1 MGGGGD
7 YIFVWVRRITF
18 GKFTNVKEPFSGV
31 STDFR
36 PIYTKSRKLKFSDN
50 VTLLLDKCTLSKQS
64 YLYLNIRLESLYIAS
79 VSLKKSSEEQR

>member
-1 MGGGGD
+1 MKD
-7 YIFVWVRRITF
+7 FEISVLTANSRYLQTAAL
-18 GKFTNVKEPFSGV
+18 KEPFSGV

-36 PIYTKSRKLKFSDN
+36 PIYTKSRKIKFSDN

-64 YLYLNIRLESLYIAS
+64 YLYFNIRLESLYIAS